1 MHRVYLGIGGNIGE
15 RKKNIDDAISLLDNN
30 PKINITKIS
39 SYYET
44 EPIGY
49 KAQDWFINVV
59 VEAET
64 DFDPFSLLDICNDI
78 ENKLK
83 RVRLIHWGPRT
94 IDIDILLYDD
104 LVLNE
109 EKLTIPHPRMK
120 ERAFVIVPLE
130 EIVPDMMLGNE
141 KIHDVAKRLNN
152 QEIRKYTG

>member
-49 KAQDWFINVV
+49 KDQAWFINAV

-141 KIHDVAKRLNN
+141 KIHEAAKRLNN
-152 QEIRKYTG
+152 QEIRKFTG